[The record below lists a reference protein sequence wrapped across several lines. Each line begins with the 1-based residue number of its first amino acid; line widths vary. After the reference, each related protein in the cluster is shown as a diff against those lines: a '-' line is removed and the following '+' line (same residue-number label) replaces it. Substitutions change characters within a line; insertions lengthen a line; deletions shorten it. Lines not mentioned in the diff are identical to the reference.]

1 MRRFLTFLSC
11 LLIGFAIFAQYDV
24 TKFLGIPVDGPKS
37 EMIRKLKAKGFKLKR
52 VGDDEVLN
60 GRFNGT
66 DVSVF
71 ISTENGK
78 VARIMVS
85 DENTMDETDIKIRF
99 NRLCQQFNDNGK
111 YFSLGDFTI
120 PENEDISYE
129 IAVRDKRYEA
139 VFYQLPDGETLEQL
153 KANIL
158 SQAQAKYT
166 PEQLQNLSDDDKS
179 EIITESLPAIIDAV
193 RNKSVW
199 FMISELYGKYY
210 ITMFYDNEYNRAQ
223 GEDL

>member
-1 MRRFLTFLSC
+1 MYSFP
-11 LLIGFAIFAQYDV
+11 Q
-24 TKFLGIPVDGPKS
+24 K
-37 EMIRKLKAKGFKLKR
+37 
-52 VGDDEVLN
+52 
-60 GRFNGT
+60 
-66 DVSVF
+66 
-71 ISTENGK
+71 NGK